1 MWKTAMKGSIM
12 TNTNHAS
19 TQADAFTFPDRM
31 THAQIRQTHFQ
42 RLNSYRN
49 SAEYAQHANEIGAD
63 IPPGELPSLI
73 GNRWEIDEQ
82 TYREFLNVLP
92 PLGWRNGT
100 FYLSEFT
107 FGDITTKYT
116 KDGDKYFC
124 EFARFPERKPPAET
138 PWGHPDTIKQIAEG
152 ITWYSTPS
160 HGGYHL
166 SPERMQ
172 AMPEHLRNC
181 SFTRDHW
188 FEEDCSWCAV
198 VLAFPEHFPE
208 EDQKVAQLTYETVY
222 AGKLTGVG
230 AIAANA
236 KARIRS

>member
-1 MWKTAMKGSIM
+1 M
-12 TNTNHAS
+12 T
-19 TQADAFTFPDRM
+19 D
-31 THAQIRQTHFQ
+31 IRTRHFE

-49 SAEYAQHANEIGAD
+49 SAEYAQYAREIGAD
-63 IPPGELPSLI
+63 VPQGDLPSLI

-82 TYREFLNVLP
+82 TYREFLEMLP
-92 PLGWRNGT
+92 PLGWRSGS

-116 KDGDKYFC
+116 KDRDKYYC

-138 PWGHPDTIKQIAEG
+138 PWGHPDTIEQIAEG

-160 HGGYHL
+160 HGGFHL

-172 AMPEHLRNC
+172 AMPEHLKAC
-181 SFTRDHW
+181 SFTADHW

-198 VLAFPEHFPE
+198 PLAFPDCFPT
-208 EDQKVAQLTYETVY
+208 DTLDAARRTYDSVY
-222 AGKLTGVG
+222 RGKLTGVR
-230 AIAANA
+230 AVAAKANA
-236 KARIRS
+236 KSPS